1 MTGSGAEGK
10 HGSIIRA
17 EAWDSEGL
25 SACSLFS
32 SLSLNKACG
41 AGHGISQKHLGKL
54 DSSLDFVFYLCVVL
68 PFVYRGF

>member
-25 SACSLFS
+25 LACSLFS
-32 SLSLNKACG
+32 SFNLNKACG
-41 AGHGISQKHLGKL
+41 AGHGISQEHLGKL
-54 DSSLDFVFYLCVVL
+54 DSSLDFVFSLLSLCGVT
-68 PFVYRGF
+68 FCM